1 MIILG
6 VDFGT
11 ARVGVALVDD
21 GLGVAPRPL
30 TTVKVSGRRQLV
42 ERLTA
47 LARAHGAE
55 MLVVGV
61 PLAPD
66 GGLGLRG
73 SQARNLARDL
83 EVGAGL
89 PTVLQDERDSTHE
102 ALERLIA
109 AGVPMKKRAER
120 IDEMAAAV
128 ILERFVQSRRK

>member
-1 MIILG
+1 MIIMG

-42 ERLTA
+42 ERLA
-47 LARAHGAE
+47 SLARAHGAE

-66 GGLGLRG
+66 G
-73 SQARNLARDL
+73 
-83 EVGAGL
+83 
-89 PTVLQDERDSTHE
+89 
-102 ALERLIA
+102 
-109 AGVPMKKRAER
+109 
-120 IDEMAAAV
+120 
-128 ILERFVQSRRK
+128 